1 MCLLLEDTGRTSS
14 FSYFL
19 RKWEFTIQIDD
30 AYILRCSYHA
40 YMHWEKNIS
49 YSQVNITYG
58 DILINHK
65 LDLGVLI

>member
-1 MCLLLEDTGRTSS
+1 MCLLLEDTGRISS

-19 RKWEFTIQIDD
+19 RKWEFSIEIDD
-30 AYILRCSYHA
+30 TYILACSYHA
-40 YMHWEKNIS
+40 YMHCKENIS
-49 YSQVNITYG
+49 YSQVNITHG